1 MASTISAGTTTATAM
16 VYTADTSG
24 VLQLASNN
32 GTTAITVDTS
42 QNVGIGTGAP
52 GNRLHLYK
60 ANGSENKL
68 IIENASTS
76 QSSTLSLITQAAT
89 PGGCY
94 IYMGKSGATT
104 NGQILY
110 DPNNDA
116 MELFTGSTERLRIDS
131 SGNVGIGTSSPGS
144 KLDVTNGGIQITTA
158 GYNLSILGGPSGT
171 LGGVLMRSVPRIT
184 VDNGTFENTYIGCG
198 ATVGSIIFQQGSSTT
213 TSSNT
218 ERMRI
223 DSSGNVGIGTS
234 SPSGKLHV
242 TAAAGSQTVA
252 YFGNQTS
259 GARTDI
265 QIYSASNSDGFIWFA
280 RSGGSENGAIR
291 YNHSSDYMSFQ
302 TNSAERMRID
312 SSGNLGIGTSSPNYK
327 LNVGS
332 TSSVTTLNGV
342 GLTLFTSGSLT
353 SNIGGVLNFRAG
365 LGQTASDIF
374 NLSICAYDHSGDTNA
389 DGLSING
396 YDGIS
401 FCTGGNSRNERMR
414 IDSSGN
420 LLVGTTSQLSG
431 EKLGV
436 LSSAANQMVY
446 FRNSNA
452 TPGGIFVNYSVATP
466 NNTGSEFLFC
476 NDPAQTRMTVRSNG
490 GIANYSGNNV
500 NLSDRREKTN
510 FAPAKP
516 YLDVICAIPV
526 QTFNY
531 IDQNTEEDPGL
542 TLGVVAQ
549 DVQAV
554 APELVMESDWSSE
567 RDGSKMRLSIYQT
580 DLQYALMKAIQE
592 LKAEFDA
599 YKASHP

>member
-1 MASTISAGTTTATAM
+1 MASTISAGTTSATAM

-32 GTTAITVDTS
+32 GTTAITVDTN

-110 DPNNDA
+110 DPIIDA
-116 MELFTGSTERLRIDS
+116 MELFTGNTERLRIDS
-131 SGNVGIGTSSPGS
+131 SGNVGIGT
-144 KLDVTNGGIQITTA
+144 T
-158 GYNLSILGGPSGT
+158 
-171 LGGVLMRSVPRIT
+171 
-184 VDNGTFENTYIGCG
+184 
-198 ATVGSIIFQQGSSTT
+198 
-213 TSSNT
+213 
-218 ERMRI
+218 
-223 DSSGNVGIGTS
+223 

-312 SSGNLGIGTSSPNYK
+312 SSGNVGIGTSSPNYK

-353 SNIGGVLNFRAG
+353 SNIGGVLNFRPG

-396 YDGIS
+396 ADGVS
-401 FCTGGNSRNERMR
+401 FSTGGNSRNERMR

-420 LLVGTTSQLSG
+420 LLMGTTSSFNSNAAILTA
-431 EKLGV
+431 LGTQQ
-436 LSSAANQMVY
+436 NQMVY

-452 TPGGIFVNYSVATP
+452 TNPAGIIVNYSVATP
-466 NNTGSEFLFC
+466 NNTSSEFFFG
-476 NDPAQTRMTVRSNG
+476 NDPSQTRFALRSNG
-490 GIANYSGNNV
+490 GLANYSGNNS
-500 NLSDRREKTN
+500 NISDRREKTN